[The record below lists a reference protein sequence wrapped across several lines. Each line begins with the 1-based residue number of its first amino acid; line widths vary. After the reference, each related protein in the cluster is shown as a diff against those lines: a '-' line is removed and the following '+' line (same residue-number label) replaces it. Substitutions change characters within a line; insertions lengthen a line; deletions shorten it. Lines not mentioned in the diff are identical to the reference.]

1 MAFLNTVGRL
11 GLVAKLNE
19 QETAL
24 RRSERKFSLAFQA
37 AADMIVITRMSDG
50 AFIEANDTFIRITGY
65 LREEVIGKTSVDIG
79 MWLQLEDRIAMLNR
93 LEREGVIRNL
103 ETSLR
108 MKSGEVR
115 TGLLAAEAVEY
126 DGVRCLVVSW
136 HDITERKAAE
146 EKLRLQNE
154 YLSSLHATALA
165 LLERRELNDLLEAVL
180 HRAGSLLGTQ
190 HAFIY
195 LADYEAQTL
204 RLTVGAGLYKR
215 DEGVLLNFGE
225 ELAGRVFQS
234 AKPMLGSEY
243 ENWDG
248 RSLKG
253 RAERVQSIVGVPLF
267 SGGKTIGVL
276 GLSNPKSKQDFEPE
290 QVGWLC
296 RFGELASIALDNT
309 YLHMAAQ
316 TELSQRKVMEAELRY
331 INAHDA
337 LTGLHNRARF
347 EEELAQVPSGQATA
361 KAIII
366 CDVDGLKLINDSM
379 GHQRGDALL
388 MAAATILR
396 KAAPPNSF
404 VARIGGDE
412 FAIIFSGRDKAS
424 TEAVCHSI
432 RQMSEERNL
441 QEPNLPLSISTG
453 FAMQKDSPVSMA
465 QLFKEADDFMYRE
478 KLHRSQSVRSAIVNA
493 LLKALE
499 ARGFITEGHGVRMQS
514 LAIELGDAAGLSK
527 RTLAELRLI
536 AQFHDIGK
544 VGIPD
549 RILFKPGILT
559 SEEYGEM
566 KRHCEIGHR
575 IALSTPDLAPIAKYI
590 LHHHEW
596 WNGQGYP
603 LSLKGTEIP
612 LECRILAIAD
622 AYDAMTSNR
631 PYRQAMSHK
640 LAIAELKRCSGKQF
654 DPWLVAMLGSGN
666 GFMTDERAV

>member
-1 MAFLNTVGRL
+1 VAFFNKVGGL

-19 QETAL
+19 QENAL

-37 AADMIVITRMSDG
+37 AADVIVITRLSDG
-50 AFIEANDTFIRITGY
+50 AFIDVNDAFVRTTGY
-65 LREEVIGKTSVDIG
+65 MREEVFGKTSVDIG
-79 MWLQLEDRIAMLNR
+79 MWLQIEDRSVMLGLLR
-93 LEREGVIRNL
+93 REGVIRNL
-103 ETSLR
+103 ETALR
-108 MKSGEVR
+108 MRSGETR
-115 TGLLAAEAVEY
+115 IGLLAAEAVEY
-126 DGVRCLVVSW
+126 EGERCLVVSW

-180 HRAGSLLGTQ
+180 LRAGSLLGTQ
-190 HAFIY
+190 DAFIY
-195 LADYEAQTL
+195 LAEYETQTL
-204 RLTVGAGLYKR
+204 KLAVGAGLYKQ
-215 DEGVLLNFGE
+215 DEGCLLCFGE
-225 ELAGRVFQS
+225 GLAGEVFQT
-234 AKPMLGSEY
+234 AKPMMGSEE
-243 ENWDG
+243 ENG
-248 RSLKG
+248 CSPK
-253 RAERVQSIVGVPLF
+253 VVGVPLF
-267 SGGKTIGVL
+267 SGGKTVGVL
-276 GLSNPKSKQDFEPE
+276 GLSNANSKQNFEPE
-290 QVGWLC
+290 QVDWLC

-316 TELSQRKVMEAELRY
+316 AELAQRKVMEAELRY
-331 INAHDA
+331 INEHDA
-337 LTGLHNRARF
+337 LTGLHNRACF
-347 EEELAQVPSGQATA
+347 EEELAKVSCGQATT

-366 CDVDGLKLINDSM
+366 CDVDGLKLINDSL
-379 GHQRGDALL
+379 GHQRGDELL
-388 MAAATILR
+388 IAAATILR
-396 KAAPPNSF
+396 QAAPPNAF

-412 FAIIFSGRDKAS
+412 FAIIFLERDKAS
-424 TEAVCHSI
+424 AEAVCQLI
-432 RQMSEERNL
+432 REMTAERNL
-441 QEPNLPLSISTG
+441 QNPNLPLSISTG
-453 FAMQKDSPVSMA
+453 FAVRETAPVSMA

-499 ARGFITEGHGVRMQS
+499 ARDFITEGHGVRMQS
-514 LAIELGDAAGLSK
+514 LAVALGSAAGLSK

-549 RILFKPGILT
+549 RILFKPGALT
-559 SEEYGEM
+559 PEEYGEM

-575 IALSTPDLAPIAKYI
+575 IALSTSDLAPIAKFI

-603 LSLKGTEIP
+603 LGLKGTEIP

-631 PYRQAMSHK
+631 PYRQAMSPEQ
-640 LAIAELKRCSGKQF
+640 AAAELSRCSGKQF
-654 DPWLVAMLGSGN
+654 DPWLVAMFEHGIGL
-666 GFMTDERAV
+666 MADEGLVE